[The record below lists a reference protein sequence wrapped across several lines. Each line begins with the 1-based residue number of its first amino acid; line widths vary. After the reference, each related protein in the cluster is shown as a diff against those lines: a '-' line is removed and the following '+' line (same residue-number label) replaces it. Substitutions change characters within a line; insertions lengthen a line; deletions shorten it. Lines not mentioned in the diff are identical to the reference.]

1 MAVKAKKMSKQE
13 LLCAIDKCKSIGE
26 LFELVKT
33 QDINMRMHTLR
44 TASNVPPKRLE
55 IRSFPEGTS
64 YLDKLKAAV
73 KLTVEY
79 TK

>member
-1 MAVKAKKMSKQE
+1 
-13 LLCAIDKCKSIGE
+13 
-26 LFELVKT
+26 
-33 QDINMRMHTLR
+33 MRMHTLPG
-44 TASNVPPKRLE
+44 ASNIPAKRLE

-73 KLTVEY
+73 KLTVKY